1 MDWVV
6 VLSDGLRTALG
17 PQAAAYALLAIGL
30 NVHFGFTGMLNFGQV
45 GFMLVGAYGVG
56 ITTVTYGG
64 PLWLGI
70 LVGLAASLVLALIVG
85 IPTLRLRA
93 DYFAITTIA
102 VAEVLRLIVRS
113 SSVQD
118 ITGGPFGLQSIAPE
132 FQRINPI
139 PVGSYGIGRV
149 SYPHGQLWT
158 LLVTWAVALLATLVV
173 ILLMRSPWGRV
184 VKSIRED
191 EEVPRS
197 LGKNVFS
204 YKLQS
209 LMLGG
214 AIGAAGGILFSM
226 GSQTVNADTY
236 QPQVTFYAYV
246 ILILGG
252 AASRFG
258 PLLGAVLFW
267 FLFAAIST
275 ALRQAARADLL
286 PDFMSAGGSIGATVL
301 TLVGFALMALMIF
314 RPQGILG
321 SKKEMVLGAR

>member
-1 MDWVV
+1 MDFLVV
-6 VLSDGLRTALG
+6 ISDGLRSAFG

-30 NVHFGFTGMLNFGQV
+30 NVHYGFTGMLNFGQV
-45 GFMLVGAYGVG
+45 AFMLVGAYGVG
-56 ITTVTYGG
+56 VTTVTFGG

-70 LVGLAASLVLALIVG
+70 LVGLGASLVLALLVG

-113 SSVQD
+113 GPARD
-118 ITGGPFGLQSIAPE
+118 ITGGPFGLQSIAPS
-132 FQRINPI
+132 FQEINPL

-149 SYPHGQLWT
+149 SYPHGQAWA
-158 LLVTWAVALLATLVV
+158 LLVTWAVAIVMTILV

-184 VKSIRED
+184 IKSIRED
-191 EEVPRS
+191 EEVARS

-209 LMLGG
+209 LMVGG
-214 AIGAAGGILFSM
+214 AIGAMGGIMLSL
-226 GSQTVNADTY
+226 GSQTVNADSY
-236 QPQVTFYAYV
+236 LPQVTFFAYT

-252 AASRFG
+252 AATRFG

-267 FLFAAIST
+267 FLYSAISSG
-275 ALRQAARADLL
+275 LRQAAGADLL
-286 PDFMSAGGSIGATVL
+286 PGFMAAGGATGAAVL
-301 TLVGFALMALMIF
+301 ALVGIALVVLMIF

-321 SKKEMVLGAR
+321 NKKEMILGFR

>member
-1 MDWVV
+1 MDWIGVFTN
-6 VLSDGLRTALG
+6 GLRTGLG

-30 NVHFGFTGMLNFGQV
+30 NVHFGFTGLLNFGQV
-45 GFMLVGAYGVG
+45 AFMLVGAYGVG

-70 LVGLAASLVLALIVG
+70 LVGLGGALVLALIVG
-85 IPTLRLRA
+85 VPTLRLRA

-113 SSVQD
+113 SSAGDV
-118 ITGGPFGLQSIAPE
+118 TGGPLGLQSIAPE
-132 FQRINPI
+132 FQDINPI
-139 PVGSYGIGRV
+139 PVGTYGVGRV

-158 LLVTWAVALLATLVV
+158 LLVTWGVALLATVVV

-184 VKSIRED
+184 VKAVRED
-191 EEVPRS
+191 EEVARS

-214 AIGAAGGILFSM
+214 SIGAAGGIMFSL

-258 PLLGAVLFW
+258 PLIGAVLFW
-267 FLFAAIST
+267 FLFSAIST

-286 PDFMSAGGSIGATVL
+286 PEFMSGGGSTGATVL
-301 TLVGFALMALMIF
+301 TFVGLALMLLMIF

-321 SKKEMVLGAR
+321 NKKEMVLGAR

>member
-1 MDWVV
+1 
-6 VLSDGLRTALG
+6 LRTALG

-30 NVHFGFTGMLNFGQV
+30 NVHYGFTGLLNFGQV

-70 LVGLAASLVLALIVG
+70 LVGLGGALVLALIVG

-113 SSVQD
+113 STARDV
-118 ITGGPFGLQSIAPE
+118 TGGPFGLQSIAPE
-132 FQRINPI
+132 FQQINPI
-139 PVGSYGIGRV
+139 PVGSYGVGRV

-158 LLVTWAVALLATLVV
+158 LLVTWGVAILATV
-173 ILLMRSPWGRV
+173 IVLLLMRSPWGRV

-191 EEVPRS
+191 EDVVRS
-197 LGKNVFS
+197 LGKNVFN
-204 YKLQS
+204 YKMQS

-214 AIGAAGGILFSM
+214 AIGAAGGIMFSL
-226 GSQTVNADTY
+226 GGQTVNADTY

-267 FLFAAIST
+267 FLFSSIST

-286 PDFMSAGGSIGATVL
+286 PGFMATGGATGATVL
-301 TLVGFALMALMIF
+301 TLVGVALMLLMIF
-314 RPQGILG
+314 RPQGLLG
-321 SKKEMVLGAR
+321 NKREMVLGARS

>member
-1 MDWVV
+1 M
-6 VLSDGLRTALG
+6 RTALG

-30 NVHFGFTGMLNFGQV
+30 NVHFGFTGLLNFGQV

-70 LVGLAASLVLALIVG
+70 LVGLGGALVLALIVG

-102 VAEVLRLIVRS
+102 GAEVLRLIVRS
-113 SSVQD
+113 SPARDV
-118 ITGGPFGLQSIAPE
+118 TGGPFGLQTIAPE
-132 FQRINPI
+132 FQQLNPI

-158 LLVTWAVALLATLVV
+158 LIVTWTVAILATVLV
-173 ILLMRSPWGRV
+173 IMLIRSPWGRV
-184 VKSIRED
+184 IKSIRED
-191 EEVPRS
+191 EEVARS

-209 LMLGG
+209 LMIGG
-214 AIGAAGGILFSM
+214 VIGAMGGIMFSL

-236 QPQVTFYAYV
+236 QPQVTFFAYT

-267 FLFAAIST
+267 FLFGSIST
-275 ALRQAARADLL
+275 GFRQAAGADLL
-286 PDFMSAGGSIGATVL
+286 PGFMATGGAIGATVMA
-301 TLVGFALMALMIF
+301 LVGLALVLLMIF

-321 SKKEMVLGAR
+321 SKKEMILGAR